1 MYHFINDNFHTDIA
15 TVPPSY
21 KMKHFH
27 EHNRWELMFIYSGS
41 CTLYVGDEIYMLNP
55 GGLALIPPD
64 MAHMTTY
71 LAGSDHTRYVLYFN
85 NDDLKLIAD
94 DSSLDIESIFH
105 KHPVVHIPERRLD
118 YISSII
124 QKISYEHNG
133 VDSLSL
139 SFIHSYFHEL
149 ILFILRC
156 QMYEDNVITKM
167 DTGNELIQKVIEYII
182 ENYHNDIT
190 MAATAELF
198 NMSESSLS
206 KKFKAFTGFRFR
218 EYLIYVRTH
227 AAADLLVNTSLS
239 ITEIAD
245 KCGFADSNTMGGTFK
260 KNHGRSARK
269 LQKEP
274 LIIFFILERRLL
286 WQILFYLMKI
296 SLIFLLV
303 NFLMIR
309 IIRQWVSI
317 ILSIILDIMVNGMTR
332 YATTLITVRGL
343 PGLFLNIMENILWS
357 RCVSAMTSHT
367 AHFLCSQA
375 VTDSGAIIL

>member
-41 CTLYVGDEIYMLNP
+41 CTLYVGDEIYMLNS
-55 GGLALIPPD
+55 GGLALIPPG

-71 LAGSDHTRYVLYFN
+71 LAGSNHTRYVLYFN
-85 NDDLKLIAD
+85 NDELEWIAD
-94 DSSLDIESIFH
+94 DSSQDIESIFH
-105 KHPVVHIPERRLD
+105 KHPVIHVPERRLD
-118 YISSII
+118 YISSI
-124 QKISYEHNG
+124 
-133 VDSLSL
+133 
-139 SFIHSYFHEL
+139 
-149 ILFILRC
+149 
-156 QMYEDNVITKM
+156 
-167 DTGNELIQKVIEYII
+167 IQKVIEYII

-260 KNHGRSARK
+260 KIMGEAPGSYRK
-269 LQKEP
+269 
-274 LIIFFILERRLL
+274 
-286 WQILFYLMKI
+286 
-296 SLIFLLV
+296 
-303 NFLMIR
+303 
-309 IIRQWVSI
+309 
-317 ILSIILDIMVNGMTR
+317 
-332 YATTLITVRGL
+332 
-343 PGLFLNIMENILWS
+343 
-357 RCVSAMTSHT
+357 SH
-367 AHFLCSQA
+367 
-375 VTDSGAIIL
+375 

>member
-41 CTLYVGDEIYMLNP
+41 CTLYVGDEIYMLNS

-85 NDDLKLIAD
+85 NDELKWIAD
-94 DSSLDIESIFH
+94 DSSQDIESIFH
-105 KHPVVHIPERRLD
+105 KHPVIHIPERRLD

-227 AAADLLVNTSLS
+227 AAA
-239 ITEIAD
+239 
-245 KCGFADSNTMGGTFK
+245 TF
-260 KNHGRSARK
+260 
-269 LQKEP
+269 
-274 LIIFFILERRLL
+274 
-286 WQILFYLMKI
+286 
-296 SLIFLLV
+296 
-303 NFLMIR
+303 
-309 IIRQWVSI
+309 
-317 ILSIILDIMVNGMTR
+317 
-332 YATTLITVRGL
+332 
-343 PGLFLNIMENILWS
+343 
-357 RCVSAMTSHT
+357 
-367 AHFLCSQA
+367 
-375 VTDSGAIIL
+375 

>member
-41 CTLYVGDEIYMLNP
+41 CTLYVGDEIYMLNT
-55 GGLALIPPD
+55 GGLALIPPYT
-64 MAHMTTY
+64 AHMTTY
-71 LAGSDHTRYVLYFN
+71 LAGSDHSRYLLYF
-85 NDDLKLIAD
+85 DTEELDFIAA

-105 KHPVVHIPERRLD
+105 KHPVIHIPERRLD
-118 YISSII
+118 YITSVI

-139 SFIHSYFHEL
+139 SFVHSYFHEL

-190 MAATAELF
+190 MAATAGLF

-218 EYLIYVRTH
+218 EYLINVRTH
-227 AAADLLVNTSLS
+227 AAADLLVNTSSLLLRLLTNVVS
-239 ITEIAD
+239 PTVILWAAHLKKSWAKRPEATERTI
-245 KCGFADSNTMGGTFK
+245 NY
-260 KNHGRSARK
+260 
-269 LQKEP
+269 
-274 LIIFFILERRLL
+274 IFILERRLL

-332 YATTLITVRGL
+332 YATTFITVRGL

>member
-1 MYHFINDNFHTDIA
+1 MYHFINDNFLTDIA

-55 GGLALIPPD
+55 GGLALISPD
-64 MAHMTTY
+64 TAHMTTY
-71 LAGSDHTRYVLYFN
+71 PAESDHTRYVLYFN
-85 NDDLKLIAD
+85 NDELKWIAD

-105 KHPVVHIPERRLD
+105 KHPVIHIPERRLD

-124 QKISYEHNG
+124 QKIFYEHND

-218 EYLIYVRTH
+218 EYLINVRTH

-260 KNHGRSARK
+260 KIMGEAPGSYRK
-269 LQKEP
+269 
-274 LIIFFILERRLL
+274 
-286 WQILFYLMKI
+286 
-296 SLIFLLV
+296 
-303 NFLMIR
+303 
-309 IIRQWVSI
+309 
-317 ILSIILDIMVNGMTR
+317 
-332 YATTLITVRGL
+332 
-343 PGLFLNIMENILWS
+343 
-357 RCVSAMTSHT
+357 SH
-367 AHFLCSQA
+367 
-375 VTDSGAIIL
+375 